1 MTSQRLPEKEDIL
14 QARKNEMVRIILIG
28 YMGAGK
34 TTLGKALAKALGF
47 QFVDLDWY
55 IENRYRKSVKEIF
68 SEKGEDGFR
77 KIEQSMLHE
86 TAEFENI
93 IISAGGGTPCFFD
106 NISYMNRQAKTVYL
120 KTSNDVLFH
129 RLKIAKSKRPLL
141 AQKTDDEL
149 KAFIEKNLE
158 EREPFYSKADY
169 IFSAD
174 RLEDKFQIDESV
186 NKLRSLLNI

>member
-86 TAEFENI
+86 TAEVESI
-93 IISAGGGTPCFFD
+93 MISAGG
-106 NISYMNRQAKTVYL
+106 
-120 KTSNDVLFH
+120 
-129 RLKIAKSKRPLL
+129 
-141 AQKTDDEL
+141 
-149 KAFIEKNLE
+149 
-158 EREPFYSKADY
+158 
-169 IFSAD
+169 
-174 RLEDKFQIDESV
+174 
-186 NKLRSLLNI
+186 